1 MAERGPGNENA
12 PPRVVLHVDM
22 DAFYASVEQHDRP
35 ELRGRPV
42 IVGGPKDARGVVTAA
57 SYEARRYGVFSAM
70 PLRTAARLCPDGVF
84 VRSRMSRYAEVSRQV
99 FLVFDHYSPL
109 VEPLSVDEAFLD
121 LTGADRLFGG
131 PVAAA
136 RALREEILEVCGLTA
151 SVGIAPNK
159 FLAKI
164 ASDLEKPNGLV
175 LVPADGVEAFLA
187 PLPVERMWG
196 IGPRGARALHG
207 IGVKTFGKLAR
218 TPVERLRPLFGS
230 AAFGLRALAT
240 GQDARPV
247 VTGRAPK
254 SIGHE
259 TTFLENVIDKD
270 VLRSTLVWLTDRVA
284 ARLRRHGLKA
294 RCVTLKVRYQPFRTI
309 TRRTTLVTPTCATGP
324 LLATV
329 LDLYRRRTPQ
339 RAPPVRL
346 LGVSTSGFS
355 AQAMLFS
362 DQVRQEAV
370 DRAVDD
376 VRERFGTAAVRRASV
391 IEGGSRTG
399 RGVR

>member
-1 MAERGPGNENA
+1 VNETA
-12 PPRVVLHVDM
+12 SPRVVLHVDM
-22 DAFYASVEQHDRP
+22 DAFYASVEQRDRP

-42 IVGGPKDARGVVTAA
+42 IVGGPRNARGVVTAA
-57 SYEARRYGVFSAM
+57 SYEARRFGVRSAM
-70 PLRTAARLCPDGVF
+70 PLRTAARLCPDGEF
-84 VRSRMSRYAEVSRQV
+84 VRSRMSRYLEVSKQV
-99 FLVFDHYSPL
+99 FQVFHHYSPL
-109 VEPLSVDEAFLD
+109 VGPLSVDEAW
-121 LTGADRLFGG
+121 

-136 RALREEILEVCGLTA
+136 EALRREIRNTCGLTA
-151 SVGIAPNK
+151 SVGVAPNK

-164 ASDLEKPNGLV
+164 ASDLEKPDALV
-175 LVPADGVEAFLA
+175 VVPADAVEAFLA

-207 IGVKTFGKLAR
+207 IGIETFGELAR
-218 TPVERLRPLFGS
+218 APVERLRPLFGS

-240 GQDARPV
+240 GQDTRPV
-247 VTGRAPK
+247 VTERAPK
-254 SIGHE
+254 SVGNE
-259 TTFLENVIDKD
+259 TTFAADVTDKD
-270 VLRSTLVWLTDRVA
+270 TLHSTLVWLTDRVA

-309 TRRTTLVTPTCATGP
+309 TRRTTLETPTSATGP
-324 LLATV
+324 LLETV
-329 LDLYRRRTPQ
+329 LDLYARKTPQ

-346 LGVSTSGFS
+346 LGVSTSNFS

-362 DQVRQEAV
+362 EQARQEAL
-370 DRAVDD
+370 DRAVDE

>member
-1 MAERGPGNENA
+1 MAERGPGSENA

-42 IVGGPKDARGVVTAA
+42 IVGGPRDARGVVTAA

-70 PLRTAARLCPDGVF
+70 PLRTAARLCPDGEF

-136 RALREEILEVCGLTA
+136 RALREEILEACGLTA

-175 LVPADGVEAFLA
+175 VVPADGVEAFLA

-207 IGVKTFGKLAR
+207 IGVKTFGELAR

-230 AAFGLRALAT
+230 AALGLRALAV

-259 TTFLENVIDKD
+259 TTFADDVENKE

-309 TRRTTLVTPTCATGP
+309 TRRTTLATPTCATGP
-324 LLATV
+324 LLETV
-329 LDLYRRRTPQ
+329 LDLYRRRTPR

-376 VRERFGTAAVRRASV
+376 VRQRFGTAAVRRASV

>member
-1 MAERGPGNENA
+1 VNA
-12 PPRVVLHVDM
+12 KETASPRVVLHVDM
-22 DAFYASVEQHDRP
+22 DAFYASVEQRDRP

-42 IVGGPKDARGVVTAA
+42 IVGGPRNARGVVTAA
-57 SYEARRYGVFSAM
+57 SYEARRFGVRSAM
-70 PLRTAARLCPDGVF
+70 PLRTAASLCPNGEF
-84 VRSRMSRYAEVSRQV
+84 VRSRMARYLEVSKQV
-99 FLVFDHYSPL
+99 FQVFDHYSPL

-121 LTGADRLFGG
+121 LTGAERLFGG

-136 RALREEILEVCGLTA
+136 EALRHEIRTTCGLTA
-151 SVGIAPNK
+151 SVGVAPNK

-164 ASDLEKPNGLV
+164 ASDLEKPDGLV
-175 LVPADGVEAFLA
+175 VVPADSVEAFLA

-207 IGVKTFGKLAR
+207 IGIETFAELAR

-230 AAFGLRALAT
+230 AAYGLRALAT

-254 SIGHE
+254 SVGHE
-259 TTFLENVIDKD
+259 TTFMED
-270 VLRSTLVWLTDRVA
+270 VADEDTLHATLVWLTDRVA

-294 RCVTLKVRYQPFRTI
+294 RCVTLKVRYRPFRTI
-309 TRRTTLVTPTCATGP
+309 TRRTTLLTPTCATGP
-324 LLATV
+324 LLETV
-329 LDLYRRRTPQ
+329 VDLYTRKTPR

-355 AQAMLFS
+355 AQAMLFA
-362 DQVRQEAV
+362 DQARQEAV
-370 DRAVDD
+370 DRAVDE
-376 VRERFGTAAVRRASV
+376 VRDRFGTAAVRRASV

>member
-1 MAERGPGNENA
+1 MAERGPGSENA

-42 IVGGPKDARGVVTAA
+42 IVGGPRDARGVVTAA

-70 PLRTAARLCPDGVF
+70 PLRTAARLCPDGEF

-99 FLVFDHYSPL
+99 FAVFDHYSPL

-136 RALREEILEVCGLTA
+136 RALRAEILDVCGLTA

-175 LVPADGVEAFLA
+175 VVPVDGVEAFLA
-187 PLPVERMWG
+187 PLAVERMWG

-207 IGVKTFGKLAR
+207 IGVKTFGELAH

-230 AAFGLRALAT
+230 AAFGLRALAV

-247 VTGRAPK
+247 VTGRAPR

-259 TTFLENVIDKD
+259 TTFADDVENKE

-294 RCVTLKVRYQPFRTI
+294 RCVTLKVRYRPFRTI
-309 TRRTTLVTPTCATGP
+309 TRRTTLATPTCATGP
-324 LLATV
+324 LLETV
-329 LDLYRRRTPQ
+329 LDLYRRRTPR

-362 DQVRQEAV
+362 DQARQEAV
-370 DRAVDD
+370 DRAVDG
-376 VRERFGTAAVRRASV
+376 VRQRFGTAAVRRASV
-391 IEGGSRTG
+391 IEGGSGTG